1 MIEKS
6 EYMTEKDVDALS
18 KSMNHQL
25 DDLYNDLKNH
35 AIKKLKDIDVTI
47 MMEVMENGDECT
59 Q

>member
-6 EYMTEKDVDALS
+6 EYMTEKDVDVLS

-25 DDLYNDLKNH
+25 DDLCNDLKNH
-35 AIKKLKDIDVTI
+35 DIKKLKHIDVTI
-47 MMEVMENGDECT
+47 MMEVMENGDEWT